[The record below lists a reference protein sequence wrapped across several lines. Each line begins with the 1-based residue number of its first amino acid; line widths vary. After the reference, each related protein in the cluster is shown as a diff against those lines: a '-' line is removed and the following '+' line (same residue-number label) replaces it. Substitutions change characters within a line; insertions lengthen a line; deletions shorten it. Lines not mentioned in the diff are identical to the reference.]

1 MAAISVH
8 AGHNPAGKT
17 ACGAVGLLDES
28 KENRL
33 IVAEV
38 ISILSSCGWIV
49 YNDTCDNGSS
59 QNDVLNKIVAKTNTH
74 SVGFSI
80 SFHLNS
86 GRNDY
91 PGDGHIGGF
100 EVWVNGMNKGKPE
113 LAERIRTNMRGLGYT
128 DRGTKINKNL
138 KVLNKTNAPALL
150 LEICFVDD
158 RDDYNLYQKVGYKAI
173 AKAVAYAIMNKPMQE
188 VEMNKV
194 TGRVADKAA
203 ADGNWYYYENG
214 QIVNKT
220 TVAPNENGWWFVRD
234 GKVDFTYT
242 GIAQNENGWWR
253 IVNGKVDF
261 NCNSVESNEYGW
273 WKLSGGKVDFGFTGI
288 AGNQYGAWFVRNGK
302 VDFDYSGDVT
312 CKISKGQVIL

>member
-1 MAAISVH
+1 MTAISVH

-33 IVAEV
+33 IVEEV
-38 ISILSSCGWIV
+38 INIMRSYGWTV
-49 YNDTCDNGSS
+49 YNDTVDNGSS
-59 QNDVLNKIVAKTNTH
+59 QNDVLNKIVAKTNAH

-91 PGDGHIGGF
+91 PGDGRIGGF
-100 EVWVNGMNKGKPE
+100 EVWVNAMNKGKPE
-113 LAERIRTNMRGLGYT
+113 LAERIRTNMRGLGFT
-128 DRGTKINKNL
+128 DRGTKISKNL

-158 RDDYNLYQKVGYKAI
+158 RDDYDLYQSVGYKAI
-173 AKAVAYAIMNKPMQE
+173 GKANAYAVMNKPMQE
-188 VEMNKV
+188 VEMDKV
-194 TGRVADKAA
+194 TGRVA

-302 VDFDYSGDVT
+302 VDFDYSGNITARVE
-312 CKISKGQVIL
+312 KGRVIV

>member
-1 MAAISVH
+1 MTAISVH

-33 IVAEV
+33 IVEEV
-38 ISILSSCGWIV
+38 INIMRSYGWTV
-49 YNDTCDNGSS
+49 YNDTVDNGSS
-59 QNDVLNKIVAKTNTH
+59 QNDVLNKIVAKTNAH

-91 PGDGHIGGF
+91 PGDGRIGGF
-100 EVWVNGMNKGKPE
+100 EVWVNAMNKGKPE
-113 LAERIRTNMRGLGYT
+113 LAERIRTNMRGLGFT
-128 DRGTKINKNL
+128 DRGTKISKNL

-158 RDDYNLYQKVGYKAI
+158 RDDYDLYQSVGYKTI
-173 AKAVAYAIMNKPMQE
+173 AKAIAYAIMNKPMQE
-188 VEMNKV
+188 VDMNKV
-194 TGRVADKAA
+194 IGRVADQAA

-220 TVAPNENGWWFVRD
+220 TVAP
-234 GKVDFTYT
+234 
-242 GIAQNENGWWR
+242 NENGWWR

-302 VDFDYSGDVT
+302 VDFDYSGV
-312 CKISKGQVIL
+312 V